1 MDTNGAIFVHSVD
14 NAFAPASRLTLTWL
28 QDLPYLSSE
37 PSLPAEY
44 VSAVQQW
51 VTARRLSLAD
61 ILTCGDA
68 TRMMHWRVWLQT
80 AYAMHYH
87 ATGRVLAQLGGAKMT
102 PDLSMAFMHLL
113 EFEQSVQQNTPVGK
127 NVEAVLLG
135 HWLAHLTRNSTEN
148 APNASSSVLQ
158 RAFVRFCEQMRSL
171 GNPRIYHVISAYLK
185 KLLLKDVDVTTVLKL
200 LLEAVP
206 TISVYMHARVLFL
219 CAWLVKDRNYYPA
232 GALSAA
238 STNELLRSVA
248 SEYKLLGSSSY
259 LKACGEKIITT
270 TGAAILLS
278 IQQLTSSNHARE
290 GESLSVALERVAQGL
305 VALHLQHSLDTQQFN
320 TITQP
325 IIKENTPTQ
334 RVFAPRW
341 GVAVE
346 SKAPVRIDLAGGW
359 SDTPPIC
366 YELSGAVSFMHSF

>member
-1 MDTNGAIFVHSVD
+1 MDTDGAIFVHSV
-14 NAFAPASRLTLTWL
+14 NNTFAPASRLTLTWL

-37 PSLPAEY
+37 PSLSAEY
-44 VSAVQQW
+44 VSTVQQW
-51 VTARRLSLAD
+51 VTVWRLSLAD

-68 TRMMHWRVWLQT
+68 TRMMRWRVWLQT

-87 ATGRVLAQLGGAKMT
+87 ATGRVCTQLGGAKMT
-102 PDLSMAFMHLL
+102 LDLSRAFMHLL
-113 EFEQSVQQNTPVGK
+113 EFQRTVQQNTPVGN
-127 NVEAVLLG
+127 NVSAVLLG
-135 HWLAHLTRNSTEN
+135 HWLAHLACNSAEKTQ
-148 APNASSSVLQ
+148 NASSSVLQ
-158 RAFVRFCEQMRSL
+158 RAFVRFCEQMQSP

-185 KLLLKDVDVTTVLKL
+185 KLLLTDADLRIVLKL

-206 TISVYMHARVLFL
+206 NVPVNMHARVLFL

-232 GALSAA
+232 SALSTA
-238 STNELLRSVA
+238 SANDLCRSVA
-248 SEYKLLGSSSY
+248 SEYKLRGSSSY

-270 TGAAILLS
+270 IGAAILSS
-278 IQQLTSSNHARE
+278 IQQSTSSYLLRE
-290 GESLSVALERVAQGL
+290 GESLSVALERAAQGL
-305 VALHLQHSLDTQQFN
+305 VALHLQHSLDTQQLN

-325 IIKENTPTQ
+325 IINEETQ
-334 RVFAPRW
+334 AERTFAPRW